1 MHRRPRRSRAT
12 NSILYGPGTGARRI
26 FAAVGWSRDT
36 LTRRFGLALREARL
50 KAGLTQEQLAH
61 ASGVHPT
68 YVSQVERGLLSP
80 TLTKLEAM
88 AGALGTRPHQLLRAA
103 ERVDI

>member
-1 MHRRPRRSRAT
+1 MAKTR
-12 NSILYGPGTGARRI
+12 G
-26 FAAVGWSRDT
+26 T
-36 LTRRFGLALREARL
+36 LTKRFGLVLREARL

-61 ASGVHPT
+61 RSGVHPT

-88 AGALGTRPHQLLRAA
+88 AAALGTRPSQLLRAA
-103 ERVDI
+103 ERPDK